1 MPPSTAWE
9 EIVAEGEQA
18 RFEEATARLIEIQKS
33 RSAKYGRGR
42 ALHRKGLLGLHA
54 TLDVLPDLVEHAAQ
68 GLFAKPATYEA
79 RVRLSNGGMEVASD
93 KRPDIRGFAIK
104 VLGVEG
110 EGTFGG
116 PASSQDFLL
125 IDRSTFGFSRPEPF
139 FELLFAASKG
149 VPAVIWHLLKTRG
162 LFGGLRML
170 GELTQDRFRGFAH
183 ETFFSAAPIAC
194 GRHAVRVRLVP
205 TAREGEGPAVRKDD
219 LSADIIERLAAGP
232 LEYRLQLQF
241 FVDEARTPI
250 EDAAVDWAEADAP
263 YVDVARLVVGKQAPT
278 GTEGATL
285 ADEIETL
292 KFDPWS
298 ALAAHRPL
306 GSIMRARKVA
316 YLASQNARA
325 EKD

>member
-1 MPPSTAWE
+1 MAPSTAWE
-9 EIVAEGEQA
+9 EVVPEGEQA
-18 RFEEATARLIEIQKS
+18 RFEEATARLIEIQKA

-42 ALHRKGLLGLHA
+42 ALHRKQVLGLRA
-54 TLDVLPDLVEHAAQ
+54 TLDVLPDLPEHAAQ
-68 GLFAKPATYEA
+68 GLFAAPATYEA

-93 KRPDIRGFAIK
+93 KRPDIRGFAVK

-110 EGTFGG
+110 ESTFGG

-125 IDRSTFGFSRPEPF
+125 IDRPTFGFSRPEPF
-139 FELLFAASKG
+139 FDLVFAASRG
-149 VPAVIWHLLKTRG
+149 VPSVIWHLVKTHG

-194 GRHAVRVRLVP
+194 GRHAARVRLVP
-205 TAREGEGPAVRKDD
+205 TTVEGEGPAVRKDD
-219 LSADIIERLAAGP
+219 LSADVVERLAAGA

-241 FVDEARTPI
+241 FVDETRTPI
-250 EDAAVDWAEADAP
+250 EDAAVDWAESDAP
-263 YVDVARLVVGKQAPT
+263 YVDVARLTLPKQAPT
-278 GTEGATL
+278 GTEGTAL
-285 ADEIETL
+285 ADEIDAL

-298 ALAAHRPL
+298 ALMDHRPL

-316 YLASQNARA
+316 YLASQKARIEQA
-325 EKD
+325 